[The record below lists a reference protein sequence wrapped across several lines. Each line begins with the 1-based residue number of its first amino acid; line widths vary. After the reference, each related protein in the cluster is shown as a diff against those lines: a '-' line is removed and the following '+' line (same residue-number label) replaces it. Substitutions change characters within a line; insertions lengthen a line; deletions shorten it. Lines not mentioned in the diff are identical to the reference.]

1 MSAALR
7 LDLGRLRAR
16 VGAVPDPE
24 LPMITLADLGVVRS
38 VREGADGVVEVV
50 VTPTYLG
57 CPALP
62 VMEADLRTVLAE
74 CGHPDGRVT
83 WVLSPAWTTD
93 WISEAGRRKLA
104 DHGIVPPGDAGAPLT
119 VRLGLGRPCPHC
131 GSVATRPVGPFGPTG
146 CQTVLV
152 CTACQESFPHMKA
165 V

>member
-1 MSAALR
+1 VSAALR
-7 LDLGRLRAR
+7 SDLDRIRAR

-24 LPMITLADLGVVRS
+24 LPVITLADLGVLRS
-38 VREGADGVVEVV
+38 VRQDADGVVEVV

-62 VMEADLRTVLAE
+62 VIEADLRTVLAE

-83 WVLSPAWTTD
+83 WALSPAWTTE
-93 WISEAGRRKLA
+93 WISEEGRRKLA
-104 DHGIVPPGDAGAPLT
+104 EHGIVPPGPVGAPLP

-131 GSVATRPVGPFGPTG
+131 GSVATRPLGPFGPTG